1 MRSAVLGRGASLSV
15 ALLGAL
21 FTASCDRPKDE
32 PPPVRPVLSR
42 VVEPVSDQV
51 FGPFAG
57 SVQPRYK
64 TDLGFRASG
73 RMIARN
79 ANLGDQIPKDFV
91 LASLDPRVAALS
103 LASARADLANSQA
116 QLVNAAGT
124 EQRQSTLLQT
134 GATAQSQV
142 DSAVA
147 NRDTA
152 KAKVNQA
159 EAALT
164 KAQEQLDYMTLRPD
178 FAGVITNWSVEV
190 GQLVSSGQTVVTVA
204 RPDQRDAVFDVPDD
218 LIGKVAP
225 GSSFTVSLQAD
236 LGVTTEGVVR
246 EIAPEADAATRTR
259 RVKMTLPNAPNVF
272 RLGTTVT
279 ITLKSAIPPIVTL
292 PTAAILEKDGKASV
306 WLASQDGKAEPKDV
320 VIGARDGDTVTVS
333 QGLEKGDRVI
343 VAGVHSLS
351 AGQPIKLLGH

>member
-1 MRSAVLGRGASLSV
+1 MTAARPLRGVPLSTV
-15 ALLGAL
+15 FLCALV
-21 FTASCDRPKDE
+21 TASCDRPKDE

-42 VVEPVSDQV
+42 VVEPVTDQV

-57 SVQPRYK
+57 TVQPRYK

-73 RMIARN
+73 RMVARN
-79 ANLGDQIPKDFV
+79 ANVGDQIAKDSV
-91 LASLDPRVAALS
+91 LASLDPRIAALA
-103 LASARADLANSQA
+103 LASSRADLANAQA

-134 GATAQSQV
+134 GSTAQSQV

-164 KAQEQLDYMTLRPD
+164 KAQEQLDYMTLRSD
-178 FAGVITNWSVEV
+178 FDGVITNWSAEV
-190 GQLVSSGQTVVTVA
+190 GQLVSSGQSVVTVA
-204 RPDQRDAVFDVPDD
+204 RPDQRDAVFDVPDN
-218 LIGKVAP
+218 LIDKVKP
-225 GSSFTVSLQAD
+225 GGSFTVSLQAD
-236 LGVTTEGVVR
+236 LDVTTEGVVR

-259 RVKMTLPNAPNVF
+259 RIKMTLPKAPDVF

-279 ITLKSAIPPIVTL
+279 ITLKSATPPIITL
-292 PTAAILEKDGKASV
+292 PTGAILEKDGKTSV
-306 WLASQDGKAEPKDV
+306 WLASQDGKAVPKDV
-320 VIGARDGDTVTVS
+320 VVGAREADTVTVTA
-333 QGLEKGDRVI
+333 GLEKGDRVI
-343 VAGVHSLS
+343 LAGVHSLS
-351 AGQPIKLLGH
+351 AGQPIKLLGQ